1 MKLGTVGKIII
12 LDELKAQIDYY
23 HKRFP
28 GKEWSGVLFFKQVSG
43 DFETLSNLEFIATNV
58 YLMDIGNSSYTS
70 FENDGDIIDAFD
82 AINDSEYESLMGF
95 IHSH

>member
-12 LDELKAQIDYY
+12 SDSLKSQIDYY
-23 HKRFP
+23 HRSIP
-28 GKEWSGVLFFKQVSG
+28 GKEWSGVLFFKQIGG
-43 DFETLSNLEFIATNV
+43 DFETLSNLEFLATNV
-58 YLMDIGNSSYTS
+58 YLMDIGNASYTS